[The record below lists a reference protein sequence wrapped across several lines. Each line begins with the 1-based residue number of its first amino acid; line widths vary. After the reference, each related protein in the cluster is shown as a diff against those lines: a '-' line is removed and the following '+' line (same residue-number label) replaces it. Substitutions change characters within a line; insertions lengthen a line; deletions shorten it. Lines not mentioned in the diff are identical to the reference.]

1 MAILGYASFSDPL
14 GAHPLHAKRSYSM
27 DIRDLQNVAP
37 RSPNDLLG
45 EHVILARTI
54 DKCRADLVGMAGDY
68 HWNCRLAKILFDF
81 KGIAPDMFRARIAEG
96 LTDNE
101 IQAWIDTTGT
111 LRTEDEI
118 LAWSYDCRWNAPATT
133 ELKAFI
139 ERNARE
145 ISPNY
150 LYIRSLFELIYIEE
164 GYLTLPPR

>member
-1 MAILGYASFSDPL
+1 MSPPIVSVWQNSSVRALSRIKGDWITPQSGSPSFAATSN
-14 GAHPLHAKRSYSM
+14 ATM
-27 DIRDLQNVAP
+27 F
-37 RSPNDLLG
+37 
-45 EHVILARTI
+45 
-54 DKCRADLVGMAGDY
+54 
-68 HWNCRLAKILFDF
+68 FDF

-96 LTDNE
+96 LTDDE
-101 IQAWIDTTGT
+101 IQAWTNTTGT

-150 LYIRSLFELIYIEE
+150 LYIRSLFELIDIEE
-164 GYLTLPPR
+164 GQFTLTAR

>member
-1 MAILGYASFSDPL
+1 
-14 GAHPLHAKRSYSM
+14 M
-27 DIRDLQNVAP
+27 DIRDLRNAPP

-45 EHVILARTI
+45 GYVILARTI

-68 HWNCRLAKILFDF
+68 HWNCRLATMFFDF

-96 LTDNE
+96 LTDDE
-101 IQAWIDTTGT
+101 IQAWTNTTGT

-118 LAWSYDCRWNAPATT
+118 LAWSYDCRWNTPATT

-150 LYIRSLFELIYIEE
+150 LYIRSLFELIDIEE
-164 GYLTLPPR
+164 GQFTLTAR